1 MKRPF
6 SCDTCDS
13 QNNIFEGKPPQNLDF
28 KCQNWKTIL
37 NISNIERNNQKSKNL
52 ICDK

>member
-6 SCDTCDS
+6 SCDACDS

-28 KCQNWKTIL
+28 KCQNWKIL
-37 NISNIERNNQKSKNL
+37 NISNTTLKKKKQSKE
-52 ICDK
+52 